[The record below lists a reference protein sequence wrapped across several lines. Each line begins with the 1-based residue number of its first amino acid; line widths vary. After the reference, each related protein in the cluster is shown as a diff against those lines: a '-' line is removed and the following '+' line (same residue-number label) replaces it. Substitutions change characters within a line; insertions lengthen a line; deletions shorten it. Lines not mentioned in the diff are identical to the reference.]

1 MRTLTARLVAT
12 TLVLVTLAAVGIGAA
27 STFVMRSY
35 LLNQLDREVISSLAR
50 AARPGLGPVPG
61 LGPDGA
67 PGPAPAFV
75 RGQGIGTLTAV
86 IAPDG
91 SGAGF
96 ILTARGGGSISDA
109 SVQRGVLREL
119 TTVEAD
125 GRPHTVSLSRL
136 GDYRVAAIS
145 MSDGRL
151 ISGLPQ
157 ARVDDAVAS
166 LVHWEFLLV
175 FLALGAAGTIGV
187 VLVRRQLEPLRHVAA
202 TAEEVSKLPLSSGEV
217 DLTPRVENPDE
228 HSEVGR
234 VGVALN
240 TMLAHVERS
249 LEARQRSEQ
258 QVRQFVADA
267 SHELRTP
274 LATIRGYSSLAT
286 AHPDDVETLRTSLSK
301 VRAESERM
309 SSLVE
314 DLLLLARLDAGREL
328 EREPV
333 DLSRLAVEVVGDAR
347 LLAPDHQW
355 VLDVGDEP
363 VEVAG
368 DERSLRQVVTN
379 LVANARL
386 HTPDG
391 TKITVTVQPGQ
402 ITVAD
407 DGPGFDDPDH
417 ALERF
422 VRGDPSRTIP
432 SSGEQGSQP
441 EAPPAQASTGLGLSI
456 VDAIVRAHGGSVTIT
471 SSPGDTKVSVQ
482 LPVA

>member
-35 LLNQLDREVISSLAR
+35 LLNQLDHEVIGSLAR
-50 AARPGLGPVPG
+50 AARPGPVPG
-61 LGPDGA
+61 LGPEGA
-67 PGPAPAFV
+67 PGAPALV
-75 RGQGIGTLTAV
+75 RGQGVGTLTA
-86 IAPDG
+86 IIEPDG
-91 SGAGF
+91 TAGGV
-96 ILTARGGGSISDA
+96 ILLARGRGMTSDA
-109 SVQRGVLREL
+109 SVQREALEEL
-119 TTVEAD
+119 ATVEPD
-125 GRPHTVSLSRL
+125 GNPRTVRL
-136 GDYRVAAIS
+136 HRFGDYRVAAVTLGDS
-145 MSDGRL
+145 RL

-175 FLALGAAGTIGV
+175 FLALGAAGTVGV

-228 HSEVGR
+228 YSEVGR

-240 TMLAHVERS
+240 TMLTHIERS

-274 LATIRGYSSLAT
+274 LATIRGYSTLAT
-286 AHPDDVETLRTSLSK
+286 AHPDDLETLRTSLSK
-301 VRAESERM
+301 VSAESERM

-328 EREPV
+328 QREQV
-333 DLSRLAVEVVGDAR
+333 DISRLAVEVIGDAR

-363 VEVAG
+363 VEVPG

-386 HTPDG
+386 HTPAG
-391 TKITVTVQPGQ
+391 TKVTVTVRPGV

-407 DGPGFDDPDH
+407 NGPGFDDPDH

-422 VRGDPSRTIP
+422 VRGDPSRTT
-432 SSGEQGSQP
+432 G
-441 EAPPAQASTGLGLSI
+441 QASTGLGLSI
-456 VDAIVRAHGGSVTIT
+456 VDAIVRAHGGSVAIT
-471 SSPGDTKVSVQ
+471 SSPGDTRVSVQ
-482 LPVA
+482 LPTG

>member
-12 TLVLVTLAAVGIGAA
+12 TLVLVMLAAVGIGTA
-27 STFVMRSY
+27 TTVVMRSY
-35 LLNQLDREVISSLAR
+35 LLNRLDHEVIGSLAR
-50 AARPGLGPVPG
+50 AARPGLGPIPG
-61 LGPDGA
+61 LGPDSVPMEG
-67 PGPAPAFV
+67 PAFV
-75 RGQGIGTLTAV
+75 RGQGVGTLTAV
-86 IAPDG
+86 IEPDG
-91 SGAGF
+91 TAAGVV
-96 ILTARGGGSISDA
+96 LTARGAGSTSDA
-109 SVQRGVLREL
+109 SVQRAALEEL
-119 TTVEAD
+119 AQVEPD
-125 GRPHTVSLSRL
+125 GRPHTVSLPRL
-136 GDYRVAAIS
+136 GDYRVAVLG

-151 ISGLPQ
+151 VSGLPQ
-157 ARVDDAVAS
+157 SRVDDAVAS

-175 FLALGAAGTIGV
+175 LVALGATGTVGV

-217 DLTPRVENPDE
+217 DLTPRVANPDE
-228 HSEVGR
+228 YSEVGR

-286 AHPDDVETLRTSLSK
+286 AHPDDLETLRTSLAK
-301 VRAESERM
+301 VSAESERM
-309 SSLVE
+309 STLVE

-333 DLSRLAVEVVGDAR
+333 DISRLAVEVVGDAR

-363 VEVAG
+363 VEVSG
-368 DERSLRQVVTN
+368 DERGLRQVVTN
-379 LVANARL
+379 LVANARV
-386 HTPDG
+386 HTPAG
-391 TKITVTVQPGQ
+391 TRITITVRPGEMAV
-402 ITVAD
+402 TD

-422 VRGDPSRTIP
+422 VRGDPSRT
-432 SSGEQGSQP
+432 SVDG
-441 EAPPAQASTGLGLSI
+441 STGLGLSI
-456 VDAIVRAHGGSVTIT
+456 VDAIVRAHGGSVTIA
-471 SSPGDTKVSVQ
+471 SAPGDTTVSVRF
-482 LPVA
+482 PST

>member
-27 STFVMRSY
+27 TTVVMRSY
-35 LLNQLDREVISSLAR
+35 LLNRLDHEVIGSLAR
-50 AARPGLGPVPG
+50 AARPGLGPMPG
-61 LGPDGA
+61 LGPDGV
-67 PGPAPAFV
+67 PIEGPAFV
-75 RGQGIGTLTAV
+75 RGQGVGTLTAV
-86 IAPDG
+86 IEPNG
-91 SGAGF
+91 SAAGV
-96 ILTARGGGSISDA
+96 ILTAQGRGTTSDA
-109 SVQRGVLREL
+109 SVQRKALQQLAE
-119 TTVEAD
+119 VEPD
-125 GRPHTVSLSRL
+125 GRPHTVSLPGL
-136 GDYRVAAIS
+136 GDYRVAVIS

-151 ISGLPQ
+151 VSGLPQ
-157 ARVDDAVAS
+157 SRVDDAVAS
-166 LVHWEFLLV
+166 LVHWEFFLV
-175 FLALGAAGTIGV
+175 LLALGATGTVGA

-202 TAEEVSKLPLSSGEV
+202 TAEEVSKLPLSSGAV
-217 DLTPRVENPDE
+217 DLTPRVENPDRY
-228 HSEVGR
+228 SEVGR

-301 VRAESERM
+301 VSAESERM
-309 SSLVE
+309 STLVE

-328 EREPV
+328 AREPV
-333 DLSRLAVEVVGDAR
+333 DISRLAVEVVGDAR

-355 VLDVGDEP
+355 VLDVGDEA
-363 VEVAG
+363 VEVTG

-379 LVANARL
+379 LVANARV
-386 HTPDG
+386 HTPAG
-391 TKITVTVQPGQ
+391 TIITVTVRPGEV
-402 ITVAD
+402 TVAD

-422 VRGDPSRTIP
+422 VRGDPSRATT
-432 SSGEQGSQP
+432 E
-441 EAPPAQASTGLGLSI
+441 ASTGLGLSI
-456 VDAIVRAHGGSVTIT
+456 VDAIVRAHGGSLTIA
-471 SSPGDTKVSVQ
+471 SSPGDTVVSVR
-482 LPVA
+482 LPTT

>member
-1 MRTLTARLVAT
+1 VRTLTARLVAT
-12 TLVLVTLAAVGIGAA
+12 TLVLVTLAAVGIGVA
-27 STFVMRSY
+27 SAFVMRSY
-35 LLNQLDREVISSLAR
+35 LLNQLDHEVISSLAR

-61 LGPDGA
+61 LGPEGA
-67 PGPAPAFV
+67 PGGIGPALV

-86 IAPDG
+86 IEPDG
-91 SGAGF
+91 SAAGV
-96 ILTARGGGSISDA
+96 ILIARGRGVTSDA
-109 SVQRGVLREL
+109 SVQRAALEEL
-119 TTVEAD
+119 AKVEPD
-125 GRPHTVSLSRL
+125 GRPHTVSLPKF
-136 GDYRVAAIS
+136 GDYRVAVLG

-151 ISGLPQ
+151 VSGLPQ
-157 ARVDDAVAS
+157 SRVDDAVAS

-175 FLALGAAGTIGV
+175 FLALGAAGAVGV

-217 DLTPRVENPDE
+217 DLTPRVADPDE
-228 HSEVGR
+228 YSEVGR

-240 TMLAHVERS
+240 TMLAHIERS

-286 AHPDDVETLRTSLSK
+286 AHPDDLETLRTSLAK
-301 VRAESERM
+301 VSAESERM

-328 EREPV
+328 EREQV
-333 DLSRLAVEVVGDAR
+333 DISRLAVEVIGDAR

-363 VEVAG
+363 VEVSG

-379 LVANARL
+379 LVANARV
-386 HTPDG
+386 HTPAG
-391 TKITVTVQPGQ
+391 TTITVTIRPGKV
-402 ITVAD
+402 TVAD
-407 DGPGFDDPDH
+407 NGPGFDDPDH

-422 VRGDPSRTIP
+422 VRGDPSRT
-432 SSGEQGSQP
+432 SS
-441 EAPPAQASTGLGLSI
+441 QASTGLGLSI
-456 VDAIVRAHGGSVTIT
+456 VDAIVRAHGGSVTIA
-471 SSPGDTKVSVQ
+471 SSPGDTTVSVL
-482 LPVA
+482 LPPI

>member
-27 STFVMRSY
+27 TTVVMRSY
-35 LLNQLDREVISSLAR
+35 LLNRLDHEVIGSLAR
-50 AARPGLGPVPG
+50 AARPGLGPIPG
-61 LGPDGA
+61 LGPDGV
-67 PGPAPAFV
+67 PIEGPAFV
-75 RGQGIGTLTAV
+75 RGQGVGTLTAV
-86 IAPDG
+86 IEPNG
-91 SGAGF
+91 SAAGV
-96 ILTARGGGSISDA
+96 ILTAQGRGTTSDA
-109 SVQRGVLREL
+109 SVQRDALQEL
-119 TTVEAD
+119 AEVEPD
-125 GRPHTVSLSRL
+125 GRPHTVSLPAL
-136 GDYRVAAIS
+136 GDYRVAVIS

-151 ISGLPQ
+151 VSGLPQ
-157 ARVDDAVAS
+157 SRVDDAVAS
-166 LVHWEFLLV
+166 LVHWEFFLV
-175 FLALGAAGTIGV
+175 LFALGATGTVGA

-202 TAEEVSKLPLSSGEV
+202 TAEEVSKLPLSSGAV
-217 DLTPRVENPDE
+217 DLTPRVENPDQY
-228 HSEVGR
+228 SEVGR

-286 AHPDDVETLRTSLSK
+286 AHPDDLETVRTSLAK
-301 VRAESERM
+301 VSAESERM
-309 SSLVE
+309 STLVE

-328 EREPV
+328 AREPV
-333 DLSRLAVEVVGDAR
+333 DISRLAVEVVGDAR

-363 VEVAG
+363 VEVSG

-379 LVANARL
+379 LVANARV
-386 HTPDG
+386 HTPAG
-391 TKITVTVQPGQ
+391 TRITVKVRPGEV
-402 ITVAD
+402 TVAD

-422 VRGDPSRTIP
+422 VRGDPSRA
-432 SSGEQGSQP
+432 SAE
-441 EAPPAQASTGLGLSI
+441 ASTGLGLSI
-456 VDAIVRAHGGSVTIT
+456 VDAIVRAHGGSLTIA
-471 SSPGDTKVSVQ
+471 SSPGDTVVSVR
-482 LPVA
+482 LPVN